1 MTRPDATLPFEH
13 ERISAL
19 VELMKQEQQFLVA
32 ADADGLDGLTP
43 RKTVLVQE
51 LAQLSRQRH
60 GALAGAGFLASEAGM
75 EPWLATQGD
84 DPSVRAAWRQL
95 LALTLEAKELN
106 RVNGML
112 INRQMAHN
120 QTVLNALRTPT
131 AGAADSTLY
140 GAKGQTFGSTPS
152 RRFVV
157 G

>member
-1 MTRPDATLPFEH
+1 MTSPAATLTAEH
-13 ERISAL
+13 ERIEAL

-32 ADADGLDGLTP
+32 ADADGLAGLTP
-43 RKTVLVQE
+43 RKVALVQE
-51 LAQLSRQRH
+51 LAQLSRERH
-60 GALAGAGFLASEAGM
+60 VALGASGFAASEAGM
-75 EPWLATQGD
+75 EPWLAAQAD
-84 DPSVRAAWRQL
+84 ESLRSMWAQL
-95 LALTLEAKELN
+95 LAHTADAKDLN

-131 AGAADSTLY
+131 AAPESTLY
-140 GAKGQTFGSTPS
+140 GAKGQTFGSAPS

>member
-1 MTRPDATLPFEH
+1 MTRPNTTLPAEH
-13 ERISAL
+13 ERIEAL

-32 ADADGLDGLTP
+32 ADADGLAGLTA
-43 RKTVLVQE
+43 RKAALVQE

-60 GALAGAGFLASEAGM
+60 GALGSAGFDSSEAGM
-75 EPWLATQGD
+75 EPWLAAQGD
-84 DPSVRAAWRQL
+84 DAARAAWSAL
-95 LALTLEAKELN
+95 LALTADAKELN

-131 AGAADSTLY
+131 VAPEATLY
-140 GAKGQTFGSTPS
+140 GAKGQTFGSAPS
-152 RRFVV
+152 RRFVL

>member
-1 MTRPDATLPFEH
+1 MTRPNATLPAEH
-13 ERISAL
+13 ERIEAL

-32 ADADGLDGLTP
+32 ADADGLAELTA
-43 RKTVLVQE
+43 RKAALVQE

-60 GALAGAGFLASEAGM
+60 GALGSAGFVSSEAGM
-75 EPWLATQGD
+75 EPWLAAQGD
-84 DPSVRAAWRQL
+84 DASRAAWSAL
-95 LALTLEAKELN
+95 LALTAEAKELN

-131 AGAADSTLY
+131 AAPEATLY
-140 GAKGQTFGSTPS
+140 GAKGQTFGSAPS
-152 RRFVV
+152 RRFVL

>member
-1 MTRPDATLPFEH
+1 MTRPNATLTAEH
-13 ERISAL
+13 ERIAAL

-32 ADADGLDGLTP
+32 ADADGLAGLTP
-43 RKTVLVQE
+43 RKVVLVQE
-51 LAQLSRQRH
+51 LAQLSRERH
-60 GALAGAGFLASEAGM
+60 AALGGAGFIAAEAGM
-75 EPWLATQGD
+75 EPWLAAQGD
-84 DPSVRAAWRQL
+84 DVARASWSQL
-95 LALTLEAKELN
+95 LALTAEAKELN

-131 AGAADSTLY
+131 AAPESTLY
-140 GAKGQTFGSTPS
+140 GAKGQTFGTAPA

>member
-1 MTRPDATLPFEH
+1 MTRPNATLTAEH
-13 ERISAL
+13 ERIAAL

-32 ADADGLDGLTP
+32 ADADGLAGLTP
-43 RKTVLVQE
+43 RKVVLVQE
-51 LAQLSRQRH
+51 LAQLSRERH
-60 GALAGAGFLASEAGM
+60 AALGGAGFIASEAGM
-75 EPWLATQGD
+75 EPWLAAQGD
-84 DPSVRAAWRQL
+84 DAARAAWSQL
-95 LALTLEAKELN
+95 LALTAEAKELN

-131 AGAADSTLY
+131 AAPESTLY
-140 GAKGQTFGSTPS
+140 GAKGQTFGTAPS

>member
-1 MTRPDATLPFEH
+1 MTRPNATLPFEH
-13 ERISAL
+13 ERIAAL
-19 VELMKQEQQFLVA
+19 VELMKQEQQLLVA
-32 ADADGLDGLTP
+32 ADADGVGALTP
-43 RKTVLVQE
+43 RKVALVQE

-60 GALAGAGFLASEAGM
+60 AALVGAGFAASEAGM
-75 EPWLATQGD
+75 EPWLAAQGD
-84 DPSVRAAWRQL
+84 DTARGAWAQL
-95 LALTLEAKELN
+95 LVLTAEAKELN

-112 INRQMAHN
+112 INRQLAHN

-140 GAKGQTFGSTPS
+140 GSKGQTFGSAPA

>member
-1 MTRPDATLPFEH
+1 MTRPNATLTAEH

-32 ADADGLDGLTP
+32 ADADGLAGLTP
-43 RKTVLVQE
+43 RKVVLVQE
-51 LAQLSRQRH
+51 LAQLSRERH
-60 GALAGAGFLASEAGM
+60 AALGGAGFTASEAGM
-75 EPWLATQGD
+75 EPWLAAQGD
-84 DPSVRAAWRQL
+84 DLERSAWSQL
-95 LALTLEAKELN
+95 LALTAEAKELN

-120 QTVLNALRTPT
+120 QTVLNALRTP
-131 AGAADSTLY
+131 AAAPESTLY
-140 GAKGQTFGSTPS
+140 GAKGQTFGSAPS